1 MSPSRIPRPG
11 GGVPSPL
18 SSPGGMHTAN
28 SSPQTTTPPAL
39 GTIVHNSKSNN
50 PFVQMQGKASQG
62 QNQGSPTPSNVSA
75 TLTVTNNGKGI
86 PARRRPKPPSP
97 DLVDSSGSP
106 SPVLG
111 TSGQRRPLPGAGAGA
126 SQSPSTL
133 SRPRLAS
140 GPGSGLGQG
149 HPSSGPGQRTILRQ
163 PSTPLLTAERDRRSP
178 SGPFITAARPRA
190 LSSASASAQRPVIVH
205 KSPMQ
210 TPSQALTHSTTGSND
225 GTRSAPGSAPLAAA
239 AAAGPGTGM
248 RSLPSQKLFES
259 SFLEHR
265 EPPVPPHIRVR
276 LRLIHQLG
284 VVLGIDAVGISGKI
298 DIPGLLAR
306 VDQAYD
312 RERFTANVSGGAAS
326 PDDQVGGGLRSL
338 PVTRGKN
345 GYGVAGSTSISPG
358 AGGTGGGGVLGM
370 FKRLGK
376 KGNGDDM
383 PNGGGYSPPPP
394 SEGPAFGVSLSE
406 APPGSWCT
414 SLIGGQKHELPL
426 VVFTVVEEIYR
437 RGMSQPGIF
446 RLAGDGGRI
455 SSLTKVFNLPPL
467 YGDSLPIS
475 GEPIHN
481 LTGLVKRY
489 VRDLPEPILDE
500 SLFPAFMAFCVG
512 EEDEAQDSS
521 DEGMAVE
528 SKDSDEIEGKDAT
541 ESGTADG
548 ETPKATDFSATASAS
563 ASASL
568 SRKITAAQILLKLL
582 PPLHFSLFIYL
593 LAFLG
598 QLPLFPDN
606 RLNVES
612 ISIIFGPAMCA
623 ARNKGISGLGP
634 TVSTS
639 KNKDGYDPEKV
650 SELVRKSQ
658 SVLAWLLKNWG
669 AISEKVLEGED
680 TMGSS
685 TTSSA
690 TSEGKEREKGKS
702 KKEKMM
708 MDPRLLSPIDL
719 RGSSDSARARK
730 PDAASLA
737 IVNAESNPLSG
748 HGASKRSISGN
759 LSQATSRESPNST
772 TGSSAGSPDLSDL
785 DSPASTIIH
794 TPGPVVIPPPVAHPM
809 GLRKSSSHSAL
820 KKSASSTGFH
830 GLGLRSSPSSG
841 GGLFARALSSMSI
854 SSQAEERGNSGLNQ
868 SITAKGPKR
877 SASFTSLSSLVKKVG
892 KEHKNH
898 PMPTRS
904 FSDDTDNARPAV
916 NPQITTVLGSLH
928 DLLVNKDKQ
937 IERDAR
943 ELALLR
949 HTLLEMD
956 EKLQRATLASPLPGP
971 VGINGCTCPSH
982 PNATPAPGG
991 ASSGARSTA
1000 GARVHAGDMPEITI
1014 TSTPSSSTLPISPS
1028 LNLTHSLNKEITDLQ
1043 TQLSTTLAALETARL
1058 SSRKQ
1063 AERTLILEAR
1073 ISRAESEKRLE
1084 VSKLEV
1090 ALALEQARCVGLVE
1104 ERDLAR
1110 ERLEKVK
1117 TTLFSVA

>member
-1 MSPSRIPRPG
+1 MSGR
-11 GGVPSPL
+11 
-18 SSPGGMHTAN
+18 TQA
-28 SSPQTTTPPAL
+28 
-39 GTIVHNSKSNN
+39 
-50 PFVQMQGKASQG
+50 
-62 QNQGSPTPSNVSA
+62 QNQDSPTPSNGS
-75 TLTVTNNGKGI
+75 TLTVSGGKGI
-86 PARRRPKPPSP
+86 PTRRRPKPPSP
-97 DLVDSSGSP
+97 DLDEGSGSGSP
-106 SPVLG
+106 TLG
-111 TSGQRRPLPGAGAGA
+111 AGGQKRFASGAGAGD
-126 SQSPSTL
+126 SPSTL
-133 SRPRLAS
+133 PRPRLAN
-140 GPGSGLGQG
+140 GPGSGIGHGLPTGAQG
-149 HPSSGPGQRTILRQ
+149 HRTILRQ
-163 PSTPLLTAERDRRSP
+163 PSTPLLTADRDRRSP
-178 SGPFITAARPRA
+178 SGPVGATTRPRA
-190 LSSASASAQRPVIVH
+190 LSSASASAQRQIIVR

-210 TPSQALTHSTTGSND
+210 TPSQAITQTATD
-225 GTRSAPGSAPLAAA
+225 GTRSAPGPI
-239 AAAGPGTGM
+239 AGAGSGSGM

-312 RERFTANVSGGAAS
+312 RERFTAGSNCSGNSSSGAAMAY
-326 PDDQVGGGLRSL
+326 DAGGGMSAL
-338 PVTRGKN
+338 PVPRGKN
-345 GYGVAGSTSISPG
+345 GLNGG
-358 AGGTGGGGVLGM
+358 AGASGGGASGAGGVLGL
-370 FKRLGK
+370 FRRLGK
-376 KGNGDDM
+376 KGSGDDAAAAT
-383 PNGGGYSPPPP
+383 GGFSPPTPP
-394 SEGPAFGVSLSE
+394 EGPAFGVSLSE

-446 RLAGDGGRI
+446 RLAGDGVRI

-512 EEDEAQDSS
+512 DQDEPQDPAAAGDDVKTKDSNDNK
-521 DEGMAVE
+521 DEQAGEPGAVE
-528 SKDSDEIEGKDAT
+528 EANTKT
-541 ESGTADG
+541 T
-548 ETPKATDFSATASAS
+548 
-563 ASASL
+563 ASL

-606 RLNVES
+606 RLNIES

-634 TVSTS
+634 TVSSS
-639 KNKDGYDPEKV
+639 KNKDGYDPEEV
-650 SELVRKSQ
+650 SELVGKSQ
-658 SVLAWLLKNWG
+658 SVLAWLLRNWG
-669 AISEKVLEGED
+669 AISEKVLEED
-680 TMGSS
+680 EPTISGVAVGAGMSLAAGGGG
-685 TTSSA
+685 
-690 TSEGKEREKGKS
+690 EGKERDKGKS
-702 KKEKMM
+702 KKDKTVI
-708 MDPRLLSPIDL
+708 DPRLLSPIDL
-719 RGSSDSARARK
+719 RGSSDTARARK
-730 PDAASLA
+730 PDSTVAGNAASSVISA
-737 IVNAESNPLSG
+737 PKVAAGESPPS
-748 HGASKRSISGN
+748 AVAAPISR
-759 LSQATSRESPNST
+759 ATSTNSST
-772 TGSSAGSPDLSDL
+772 TSSSPDMADL
-785 DSPASTIIH
+785 PSPASTIVR
-794 TPGPVVIPPPVAHPM
+794 TPGPAPPAM
-809 GLRKSSSHSAL
+809 GIRKSSSHSAL

-830 GLGLRSSPSSG
+830 GLGLRSSPSSNTVLGLSMGGSGSGSGASGGVGSGMKSSTSSG

-854 SSQAEERGNSGLNQ
+854 SSQAEDRGGPGMGSGYGGV
-868 SITAKGPKR
+868 KGPKR

-892 KEHKNH
+892 KDHKSH

-904 FSDDTDNARPAV
+904 MSDDTDNARPAV

-971 VGINGCTCPSH
+971 VGINGCTCPVH
-982 PNATPAPGG
+982 PNATSPM
-991 ASSGARSTA
+991 ASSTSEGE
-1000 GARVHAGDMPEITI
+1000 GHAQGEMPEITI

-1028 LNLTHSLNKEITDLQ
+1028 LNMTNSLNKEIIDLQ
-1043 TQLSTTLAALETARL
+1043 TQLSTALAALETTRL